1 MKDNNDFFNDIET
14 IFRERDEAIKSQ
26 NEAITARQKN
36 LHDNDIF
43 FAAQKA
49 IKEQTSDIRRNDPSR
64 QHLNKKTVKPDKSIK
79 RPRTSRKLEQVKNGI
94 DEILDMIRKNP
105 IATTLIA
112 SAAALGIL
120 ISLPTLKTNSQVNYL
135 TNKLGDNL
143 EKGKYV
149 QQQDG
154 IFKKYKLNIEPTDF
168 IESMKLTSNS
178 HMRLYILSTV
188 IQDSDFNNILRAL
201 GYNGIEDYV
210 KDLGYR
216 HNDDY
221 RASEQYNMEYEDK
234 LRDLIK
240 ELNKHPE
247 YISTYLDE
255 YPELGFIYD
264 RDNTYLIDGIIGTT
278 RDNGRS
284 L

>member
-1 MKDNNDFFNDIET
+1 MSNINNNPNEDIDTILDVLNNAKIAKEDEET
-14 IFRERDEAIKSQ
+14 AKRIGAEVQMALYDRRYKALQQK
-26 NEAITARQKN
+26 RQT
-36 LHDNDIF
+36 
-43 FAAQKA
+43 QQ
-49 IKEQTSDIRRNDPSR
+49 QT
-64 QHLNKKTVKPDKSIK
+64 KPKIVEPAKSIK
-79 RPRTSRKLEQVKNGI
+79 RPRTSRRLEQVKNGI

-112 SAAALGIL
+112 SVTALGIL
-120 ISLPTLKTNSQVNYL
+120 MSLPTLKTNSQINDL
-135 TNKLGDNL
+135 TNKLGKNL

-154 IFKKYKLNIEPTDF
+154 IFKKYKLNIEPSDF

-210 KDLGYR
+210 KKLGYR

-240 ELNKHPE
+240 KLNKHPE
-247 YISTYLDE
+247 FISTYLDE

-264 RDNTYLIDGIIGTT
+264 RDNTYLVNGQIGTT

>member
-1 MKDNNDFFNDIET
+1 MSNINNNPNEDIDTILDVLNNAKIAKEYEET
-14 IFRERDEAIKSQ
+14 AKQIGAQVQMALYDRRYEALQQ
-26 NEAITARQKN
+26 NNQ
-36 LHDNDIF
+36 
-43 FAAQKA
+43 Q
-49 IKEQTSDIRRNDPSR
+49 Q
-64 QHLNKKTVKPDKSIK
+64 QHPRTKIVEPAKSIG
-79 RPRTSRKLEQVKNGI
+79 RPKTSRRLEQLKAGI
-94 DEILDMIRKNP
+94 EEILDMIKKNP

-120 ISLPTLKTNSQVNYL
+120 ISLPTLKTNSQINDL

-149 QQQDG
+149 QQQDS
-154 IFKKYKLNIEPTDF
+154 IFKKYKLNIEPSDF
-168 IESMKLTSNS
+168 IEGMKLTPNS

-188 IQDSDFNNILRAL
+188 IQDSDFDNILRAL

-221 RASEQYNMEYEDK
+221 RASEQYSMEYEDK

-247 YISTYLDE
+247 LVSTYLDE
-255 YPELGFIYD
+255 YPELRFIYD
-264 RDNTYLIDGIIGTT
+264 RDNTYLIDGVIGTT
-278 RDNGRS
+278 RDDGRS

>member
-1 MKDNNDFFNDIET
+1 MSNINNNPNEDIDTILKVLNNDKIAKEDEET
-14 IFRERDEAIKSQ
+14 AKRIGAQVQMALYDRRYEALQQ
-26 NEAITARQKN
+26 NNQ
-36 LHDNDIF
+36 
-43 FAAQKA
+43 Q
-49 IKEQTSDIRRNDPSR
+49 
-64 QHLNKKTVKPDKSIK
+64 QHPRPIIVEPAKSIK

-112 SAAALGIL
+112 STAALGIL
-120 ISLPTLKTNSQVNYL
+120 ISLPTLKTNSQINDL
-135 TNKLGDNL
+135 TNKLGKNL

-154 IFKKYKLNIEPTDF
+154 IFKKYKLNIEPSDF

-188 IQDSDFNNILRAL
+188 IQDSDFDNILRAL

-234 LRDLIK
+234 LHDLIK

-247 YISTYLDE
+247 LVSTYLDE

-264 RDNTYLIDGIIGTT
+264 RENTYLIDGVIGTT

>member
-1 MKDNNDFFNDIET
+1 MSNINNNPNEDIDTILDVLNNAKIAKEDEET
-14 IFRERDEAIKSQ
+14 AKRIGAEVQMALYDRRYKALQQ
-26 NEAITARQKN
+26 NNQ
-36 LHDNDIF
+36 
-43 FAAQKA
+43 Q
-49 IKEQTSDIRRNDPSR
+49 QQ
-64 QHLNKKTVKPDKSIK
+64 QHHPKPKIVEPAKSIK
-79 RPRTSRKLEQVKNGI
+79 RPRTSRRLEQLKDGI
-94 DEILDMIRKNP
+94 EEILDMIRKNP

-120 ISLPTLKTNSQVNYL
+120 ISLPTLKTNSQINDL

-154 IFKKYKLNIEPTDF
+154 IFKKYKLNIEPNDF

-178 HMRLYILSTV
+178 HMRLYIISTV
-188 IQDSDFNNILRAL
+188 IQDSDFDNILRTL

-247 YISTYLDE
+247 LVSTYLDE
-255 YPELGFIYD
+255 YPELRLIYD
-264 RDNTYLIDGIIGTT
+264 RDNTYLIDGVIGTT